1 MTAWG
6 SPPRI
11 NALAPRIG
19 RRALHSLLVVWLVAT
34 IAFALIAI
42 APGDPCATDDPR
54 NTLAVQAQCRIRLG
68 LDGPLV
74 PRYLQFLSHA
84 ARGDLGVSY
93 LTQRPVAEMIASA
106 LPNTIVLMSLAILV
120 SLVVGLVL
128 GVARSVQPRST
139 SGQIAMATAVMLYS
153 LPEFWL
159 AQIAVFVLAY
169 VIPVFPAGGTVT
181 AITHD
186 YMPFWGRLWDRVD
199 HVMLP
204 ALTLAAVSVAGI
216 ARFQRNAMRDVAG
229 EDYLR
234 TARAKGVPERRIILH
249 HALRN
254 ALLPLI
260 TNIGFTLPALFG
272 GALFIER
279 VFSWPGMGRLAFDA
293 ISERDAPVVI
303 GCTLVG
309 SAAVVLGSLIADAL
323 YALADPRMRT

>member
-1 MTAWG
+1 MLRT
-6 SPPRI
+6 
-11 NALAPRIG
+11 LAPSIG
-19 RRALHSLLVVWLVAT
+19 RRALHSLLVIFIVAT
-34 IAFALIAI
+34 IAFGLIAI

-68 LDGPLV
+68 LDGPL
-74 PRYLQFLSHA
+74 PDRYIQFLSHA
-84 ARGDLGVSY
+84 ARGDLGQSY
-93 LTQRPVAEMIASA
+93 ITQRPVAEMIGQA
-106 LPNTIVLMSLAILV
+106 LPNTILLMSLAIAL
-120 SLVVGLVL
+120 SLIGGLVL
-128 GVARSVQPRST
+128 GVARSVQPCS
-139 SGQIAMATAVMLYS
+139 SLGQIAMGTAVVLYS

-159 AQIAVFVLAY
+159 AQIAVFVFAY

-181 AITHD
+181 TITHD
-186 YMPFWGRLWDRVD
+186 YMNVWGRLWDRID
-199 HVMLP
+199 HLILP
-204 ALTLAAVSVAGI
+204 VLTLAAVSVAGI

-234 TARAKGVPERRIILH
+234 TARAKGVPERDVIMR

-272 GALFIER
+272 GALFVEQ

-293 ISERDAPVVI
+293 ISQRDAPVVI

-309 SAAVVLGSLIADAL
+309 SGAVVLGSLIADAL
-323 YALADPRMRT
+323 YAAADPRMRT

>member
-11 NALAPRIG
+11 NALAWTVG

-34 IAFALIAI
+34 IAFGLIAV

-54 NTLAVQAQCRIRLG
+54 NTLAVQQACRVRLG
-68 LDGPLV
+68 LDGPLGA
-74 PRYLQFLSHA
+74 RYAQFLSHA
-84 ARGDLGVSY
+84 VRGDLGVSF

-106 LPNTIVLMSLAILV
+106 LPNTILLMALAIAL
-120 SLVVGLVL
+120 SLVAGLIL
-128 GVARSVQPRST
+128 GVSRSVAPRST
-139 SGQIAMATAVMLYS
+139 AGQVAMATAVILYS

-159 AQIAVFVLAY
+159 AQIAVFVFAY

-181 AITHD
+181 TITHD
-186 YMPFWGRLWDRVD
+186 YMPLWGRLWDRVD
-199 HVMLP
+199 HLILP

-234 TARAKGVPERRIILH
+234 TARAKGVPEREIILR

-272 GALFIER
+272 GALFVEQ
-279 VFSWPGMGRLAFDA
+279 VFSWPGMGRLAFNA

-309 SAAVVLGSLIADAL
+309 SAAVVLGNLIADAL
-323 YALADPRMRT
+323 YAVADPRMRT

>member
-1 MTAWG
+1 MRPHG
-6 SPPRI
+6 SAASGI
-11 NALAPRIG
+11 A
-19 RRALHSLLVVWLVAT
+19 RRALHSLLVIVLVAT
-34 IAFALIAI
+34 IAFGLIAV

-54 NTLAVQAQCRIRLG
+54 NTLAVQAQCRVRLG
-68 LDGPLV
+68 LDGPLLD
-74 PRYLQFLSHA
+74 RYAQFLSHA
-84 ARGDLGVSY
+84 ARADLGVSFI
-93 LTQRPVAEMIASA
+93 TQRPVAEMIASA
-106 LPNTIVLMSLAILV
+106 LPNTIVLMALAIGL
-120 SLVVGLVL
+120 SLMGGLVL

-139 SGQIAMATAVMLYS
+139 SGQVAMATAVILYS

-159 AQIAVFVLAY
+159 AQIAVFIFAFA
-169 VIPVFPAGGTVT
+169 IPIFPAGGTVT
-181 AITHD
+181 TITHD
-186 YMPFWGRLWDRVD
+186 YMSFWGRLWDRVD
-199 HVMLP
+199 HVLLP

-272 GALFIER
+272 GALFVER

-293 ISERDAPVVI
+293 ISQRDAPVVI

-323 YALADPRMRT
+323 YVIADPRMRT